1 MAGLI
6 MLWPLVIVFAVF
18 IFATSIL
25 FYIKNISKAQ
35 ESMAESHAKIVEILK
50 EKLNSDAD
58 F

>member
-1 MAGLI
+1 MAVLI

-35 ESMAESHAKIVEILK
+35 ESMAKSQAKIVEILK
-50 EKLNSDAD
+50 EKFNSDAD